1 MKLLLDTQIYLWV
14 LDDSSRLSERAR
26 ALIQAADQVLISAA
40 TIWEAAI
47 KNALGKLRVDPALL
61 VSEIARSGFTELPI
75 LARHAAAVSALPM
88 HHKDPFDRLL
98 IAQALTEPARLLT
111 ADSILRSYSELVE
124 TVS

>member
-1 MKLLLDTQIYLWV
+1 MKLLLDTQIYLWI
-14 LDDSSRLSERAR
+14 LNDSPRLSQRAR
-26 ALIQAADQVLISAA
+26 EIILAADQVLVSAA

-47 KNALGKLRVDPALL
+47 KIALGKLRVDPALL
-61 VSEIARSGFTELPI
+61 VAEIARSGFIELPI

-111 ADSILRSYSELVE
+111 ADSVLQSYSELVE
-124 TVS
+124 TV

>member
-14 LDDSSRLSERAR
+14 LDDSPRLSQRAR
-26 ALIQAADQVLISAA
+26 EIILTADQVLVSAA

-47 KNALGKLRVDPALL
+47 KNALGKLRVDLALL
-61 VSEIARSGFTELPI
+61 VAEIARSGFIELPI

-111 ADSILRSYSELVE
+111 ADSMLQSYSELVD
-124 TVS
+124 TV

>member
-14 LDDSSRLSERAR
+14 LDDSPRLSERAR
-26 ALIQAADQVLISAA
+26 AIIQAADQVLISAA

-61 VSEIARSGFTELPI
+61 VAEIARSGFTELPI

-111 ADSILRSYSELVE
+111 ADSILQSYSELVE

>member
-1 MKLLLDTQIYLWV
+1 VKLLLDTQIYLWV
-14 LDDSSRLSERAR
+14 LDGSPRLSQRAR
-26 ALIQAADQVLISAA
+26 TIILAADQVLVSAA

-61 VSEIARSGFTELPI
+61 VAEIARSGFIELPI

-111 ADSILRSYSELVE
+111 ADSMLQSYSELVD
-124 TVS
+124 TV

>member
-14 LDDSSRLSERAR
+14 LDDSPRLSQRAR
-26 ALIQAADQVLISAA
+26 QLIMAADQVLVSAA
-40 TIWEAAI
+40 TIWEATI

-61 VSEIARSGFTELPI
+61 VTEIARSGFLELPV

-111 ADSILRSYSELVE
+111 ADSVLASYSELVD
-124 TVS
+124 TV

>member
-14 LDDSSRLSERAR
+14 LDDSPRLSQRAR
-26 ALIQAADQVLISAA
+26 EIIMAADQVLVSAA

-47 KNALGKLRVDPALL
+47 KIALGKLRVDPALL
-61 VSEIARSGFTELPI
+61 VAEIARSGFIELPI

-111 ADSILRSYSELVE
+111 ADSVLQSYSELVE
-124 TVS
+124 IV